1 MQSKKP
7 LHFVTALLLLSTAI
21 TFFAGCKKPISEEEN
36 SQNET
41 RPRNTETVEP
51 EAYPDLNG
59 ETFIFHTCTS
69 AVSGFET
76 SNLFVEGTDD
86 KKAHPVSQTAYSR
99 NMFIQEKLN
108 TDIQYVQNDMRYEQ
122 VGSYYQNLFLA
133 DDSVDL
139 VINKLYPLATMSING
154 LFTNVAN
161 NNAFD
166 FYSGYW
172 YTEYMNS
179 LSLDDGN
186 TCYLL
191 AGDYFI
197 DVLRASGLLIYNDKL
212 FDDLYSADGGSVT
225 LEQTV
230 YDGNWTMEL
239 FLQYVNETYRSNGG
253 GSKSPNDQYGFLSSQ
268 IWYNGITSF
277 VGAADLHY
285 VSEDRLRLEMN
296 NDRSLYLLDSLKN
309 LYYGEGCVPFK
320 RLPGTKVVE
329 LAFEGTPMN
338 LFGAG
343 KGLFLGQ
350 MRFAN
355 MEQLTNVEHWA
366 VLPYPKLDDTQSDY
380 VTPSDELTEVGAIP
394 RRCAKK
400 ERLLTLLEYL
410 NRTTAETVMSDYYS
424 ACLQYRYSK
433 TPEMRKMVIFI
444 HDHIRG
450 AFEQAYN
457 NYVGNN
463 FMWNPFYV
471 PVLDELEF
479 TSSYRKAEKEA
490 NSQLER
496 MMNNWERYME
506 N

>member
-1 MQSKKP
+1 
-7 LHFVTALLLLSTAI
+7 
-21 TFFAGCKKPISEEEN
+21 
-36 SQNET
+36 
-41 RPRNTETVEP
+41 
-51 EAYPDLNG
+51 
-59 ETFIFHTCTS
+59 
-69 AVSGFET
+69 
-76 SNLFVEGTDD
+76 
-86 KKAHPVSQTAYSR
+86 
-99 NMFIQEKLN
+99 
-108 TDIQYVQNDMRYEQ
+108 
-122 VGSYYQNLFLA
+122 
-133 DDSVDL
+133 
-139 VINKLYPLATMSING
+139 
-154 LFTNVAN
+154 
-161 NNAFD
+161 
-166 FYSGYW
+166 
-172 YTEYMNS
+172 MNS

-197 DVLRASGLLIYNDKL
+197 DILRASGLIIYNDKL
-212 FDDLYSADGGSVT
+212 FDDLYSADGGSVA

-230 YDGNWTMEL
+230 YDGDWTMEM
-239 FLQYVNETYRSNGG
+239 FLRYVNEAYRSNGG
-253 GSKSPNDQYGFLSSQ
+253 GTKGPEDQYGFLTSQ
-268 IWYNGITSF
+268 IWYNGVTSF
-277 VGAADLHY
+277 VGASDLHY
-285 VSEDRLRLEMN
+285 VSEDKLRLEMN
-296 NDRSLYLLDSLKN
+296 NDRSLNLLNSLKS
-309 LYYGEGCVPFK
+309 LYNGAGCVPFK
-320 RLPGTKVVE
+320 RVNTDEVF
-329 LAFEGTPMN
+329 LAFDATPMS

-355 MEQLTNVEHWA
+355 MEQLTDMEHWA

-394 RRCAKK
+394 RRCTKK
-400 ERLLTLLEYL
+400 EQLLTLLEYL

-433 TPEMRKMVIFI
+433 TAEMRKMVIFI

-463 FMWNPFYV
+463 FMWNPFYK
-471 PVLDELEF
+471 PVLDGLEF

-496 MMNNWERYME
+496 MMENWERYLE